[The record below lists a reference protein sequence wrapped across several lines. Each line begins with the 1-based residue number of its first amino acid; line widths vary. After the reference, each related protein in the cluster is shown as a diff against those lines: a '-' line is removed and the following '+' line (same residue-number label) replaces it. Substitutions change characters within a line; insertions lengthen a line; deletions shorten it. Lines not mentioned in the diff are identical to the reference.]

1 MSVAIEKLEDV
12 ESVKVS
18 LNDGTAR
25 VVLRP
30 GNSLDPEQL
39 RKIAR
44 DSGFT
49 PKQANVRV
57 VGRLVER
64 EGVPVLEVTGSGLR
78 YVLADHPKAPGQL
91 FKLTR
96 QLTGRDVD
104 VKGEL
109 PEEAGDGGSS
119 RVLRVVSF
127 SPSDDGS

>member
-18 LNDGTAR
+18 LNDGTAS

-49 PKQANVRV
+49 PKRANVRV
-57 VGRLVER
+57 MGRLVDSS
-64 EGVPVLEVTGSGLR
+64 GVPVLEVSGPNLR
-78 YVLADHPKAPGQL
+78 YVLADHPEMPGQL
-91 FKLTR
+91 FRLTER
-96 QLTGRDVD
+96 LMGRDV
-104 VKGEL
+104 VLTGEL
-109 PEEAGDGGSS
+109 PEGAKQDDSPRLLKVE
-119 RVLRVVSF
+119 SF
-127 SPSDDGS
+127 VPREGR

>member
-1 MSVAIEKLEDV
+1 MAIEKLEDV
-12 ESVKVS
+12 ESVTVS
-18 LNDGTAR
+18 LNDGTAS

-49 PKQANVRV
+49 PKHANVRV
-57 VGRLVER
+57 VGRLVEK
-64 EGVPVLEVTGSGLR
+64 EGVPVLDVTGSSLR

-96 QLTGRDVD
+96 QLTGHDVD
-104 VKGEL
+104 VEGEL
-109 PEEAGDGGSS
+109 PEEAGDGASS
-119 RVLRVVSF
+119 RVLRVISF

>member
-1 MSVAIEKLEDV
+1 VSVAIEKLEDV

-18 LNDGTAR
+18 LNDGTAS

-57 VGRLVER
+57 VGRLVEK
-64 EGVPVLEVTGSGLR
+64 EGVPVLDVTGSGLR
-78 YVLADHPKAPGQL
+78 YVLTDHPKAPGQL
-91 FKLTR
+91 FKLTE
-96 QLTGRDVD
+96 QLMRRDVI
-104 VKGEL
+104 VEGEL
-109 PEEAGDGGSS
+109 PEGTKQGGSS
-119 RVLRVVSF
+119 RVLRVISF